1 MALRGVRVQA
11 ASAAHLLRRNLLI
24 YGVGGH
30 VGDFAVGAPAGDVER
45 WDDADGFAH
54 LEVAD
59 VGADGGD
66 YAGGFVAEAAGEFG
80 FLQVGVVAEHHF
92 GAVEAEGFD
101 VDLHFIGSGGGD
113 VDVFEFQDAGVG
125 Q

>member
-1 MALRGVRVQA
+1 ME
-11 ASAAHLLRRNLLI
+11 
-24 YGVGGH
+24 VG
-30 VGDFAVGAPAGDVER
+30 
-45 WDDADGFAH
+45 
-54 LEVAD
+54 D

-101 VDLHFIGSGGGD
+101 VDLHFIGGGGGY
-113 VDVFEFQDAGVG
+113 VDVFELQDAGVAVG
-125 Q
+125 VDSDNAWHGGVSMLIDKAFNLGLGRRGIKA